1 MIFKYFHSFVLI
13 IIISTLLITTNYKPA
28 SALTID
34 AKINSLIKKS
44 GGQIT
49 ISYENLIT
57 KDKLNY
63 NVNTAMRAA
72 STMKL
77 PLALFVLEKAEQ
89 GSINL
94 NQRLVY
100 TSRHYYG
107 GSGIIQNKKIG
118 TSYTIRE
125 LIKYAIV
132 HSDNIAFIMLK
143 EKVGSGAFLN
153 YLKTSGA
160 KYGYVNGVATLSAND
175 LNIFLKKAYTF
186 SQKSKLG
193 KELVNYLSNT
203 VYNTTIPSGI
213 PKIRVAHKVGMIPM
227 YNIYNDAGLIFD
239 NQPYTLVIMTKGIEY
254 NKSQKVIAE
263 LASLIHKNHLITTSN
278 VAIANTNINKNKL
291 DPDFNKKKLNTNV
304 NQRNPLNQNIMIRLR
319 EAYLIKSIFNS
330 NVATIANY
338 QINDLFK
345 L

>member
-1 MIFKYFHSFVLI
+1 MVFKSFRSFTFTFI
-13 IIISTLLITTNYKPA
+13 ILTILISTSYKPA

-34 AKINSLIKKS
+34 AKLNNLIKKS

-77 PLALFVLEKAEQ
+77 PLTLFVLEKAEQ
-89 GSINL
+89 GRINL

-100 TSRHYYG
+100 KSRHYYG

-132 HSDNIAFIMLK
+132 HSDNVAFIMLK
-143 EKVGSGAFLN
+143 EKVGSGEFTA
-153 YLKTSGA
+153 YLKSSGA
-160 KYGYVNGVATLSAND
+160 KYGYINGVATLSAND
-175 LNIFLKKAYTF
+175 LKIFLKKAYTF
-186 SQKSKLG
+186 AQKSKLG

-213 PKIRVAHKVGMIPM
+213 PKVRVAHKVGMIPM

-263 LASLIHKNHLITTSN
+263 LASLIHKNHLATTTN
-278 VAIANTNINKNKL
+278 VAAANSNINKNEL
-291 DPDFNKKKLNTNV
+291 DQKKLNITV

-330 NVATIANY
+330 NVATISNY
-338 QINDLFK
+338 QITDLFK